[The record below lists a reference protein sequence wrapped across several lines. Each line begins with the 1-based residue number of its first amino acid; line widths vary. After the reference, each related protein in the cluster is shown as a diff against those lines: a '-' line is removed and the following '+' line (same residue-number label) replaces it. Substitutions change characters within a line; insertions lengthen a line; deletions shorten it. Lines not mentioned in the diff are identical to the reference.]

1 MDLDLAHG
9 NAQRVLRQRNALA
22 VASLVL
28 SGLLVVAAAFAIK
41 RDREV
46 ILVPTLRT
54 PVTLTS
60 AAVSPEYLEM
70 VTRDIA
76 AVALNRSPESLAYW
90 MNSIL
95 NVTDERARGQVKQDL
110 MKIVAEQQGSQI
122 TQFFTPDMMQLDTKA
137 LESEVGGTVHTV
149 VASKEVTD
157 EHRTFRFSWT
167 YNGVSLKLIG
177 FGMVQ
182 KTGAAK

>member
-1 MDLDLAHG
+1 MDLELAHTH
-9 NAQRVLRQRNALA
+9 AQRVLRQRNALGLVSLTLVIALAA
-22 VASLVL
+22 VGS
-28 SGLLVVAAAFAIK
+28 VALT

-60 AAVSPEYLEM
+60 GAVSPDYLQM
-70 VTRDIA
+70 VTRDVA
-76 AVALNRSPESLAYW
+76 LVALNRSPDALLYW

-95 NVTDERARGQVKQDL
+95 AFTDERARGAVKSDL

-122 TQFFTPDMMQLDTKA
+122 TQFFTPDSLTLDTKK
-137 LESEVGGTVHTV
+137 LESQVGGTVHTV
-149 VASKEVTD
+149 VASKEVTSV
-157 EHRTFRFSWT
+157 HRTFRFSWA

-182 KTGAAK
+182 TQEPAK

>member
-1 MDLDLAHG
+1 MDLELAHG
-9 NAQRVLRQRNALA
+9 RAQQVLRQRNALGITA
-22 VASLVL
+22 LVL
-28 SGLLVVAAAFAIK
+28 AAGLVIAGWVALT

-60 AAVSPEYLEM
+60 AAVSPEYLQM
-70 VTRDIA
+70 VTRDVA
-76 AVALNRSPESLAYW
+76 LVALNRSPDALPYW
-90 MNSIL
+90 LSSIL
-95 NVTDERARGQVKQDL
+95 AFTDERARGAVKADL

-122 TQFFTPDMMQLDTKA
+122 TQFFTPDSLTLDTKR
-137 LESEVGGTVHTV
+137 LESQVGGTVHTV
-149 VASKEVTD
+149 VASKEVTSV
-157 EHRTFRFSWT
+157 HRTFRFSWA

-182 KTGAAK
+182 TQAPAK

>member
-1 MDLDLAHG
+1 MDLELAHG
-9 NAQRVLRQRNALA
+9 RAQQVLRQRNALGFISLGLA
-22 VASLVL
+22 LALSVVGWVALT
-28 SGLLVVAAAFAIK
+28 

-60 AAVSPEYLEM
+60 AAVSPDYLQM
-70 VTRDIA
+70 VTRDVA
-76 AVALNRSPESLAYW
+76 LVALNRAPDALPYW

-95 NVTDERARGQVKQDL
+95 AFTDERARGAVKADL

-122 TQFFTPDMMQLDTKA
+122 TQFFTPDSLTLDTKK
-137 LESEVGGTVHTV
+137 LESQVGGTVHTV
-149 VASKEVTD
+149 VASKEVTSA
-157 EHRTFRFSWT
+157 HRTFRFSWA

-182 KTGAAK
+182 TQEPAK